1 MQLVATGHQQG
12 IRVRLVQVSEVLPFA
27 LVPVGLPSRS
37 IWHTVGAS
45 FDNAKNPFAKRFL
58 DRWRMFDTCVLQC
71 VMQETSYRLVFIPS
85 KFHDQCGHGHEVAD
99 IGDGCSFTELSGV
112 ETGG

>member
-1 MQLVATGHQQG
+1 MCANY
-12 IRVRLVQVSEVLPFA
+12 RPPKSEQFA
-27 LVPVGLPSRS
+27 LLARGTPDFQFSEAYPGSLAPVLTNFDPGLWVPACFGLVPS
-37 IWHTVGAS
+37 W
-45 FDNAKNPFAKRFL
+45 AKDAKLARN
-58 DRWRMFDTCVLQC
+58 TYNV
-71 VMQETSYRLVFIPS
+71 PS